1 VGAGGNPVIAAAV
14 LLAAQAAPVFAPPL
28 DRSLTMTTETL
39 RSAGPA
45 TRRFV
50 ARRTIL
56 FSATPD
62 GYRVAIT
69 LDTAAPGETDSD
81 PEGLLRAGFAG
92 LAGRTVVL
100 QLDRTGAVTGVD
112 DLQAVWGAVTKGM
125 GAMAPTGTD
134 PATQARAARVRAIVA
149 TLAAQPEAAQ
159 RRMIASLVTPLIAPE
174 LVTEAATPAPPR
186 AVRVP
191 ATSIYGQTELDGLRA
206 VQSRPDGIEV
216 SVSATGPV
224 AVTTPEGKASATI
237 TLETLRRIDPHT
249 GLVIESR
256 ERVETLTPD
265 GGLQSERLTVTRLQ
279 PAGGAER

>member
-1 VGAGGNPVIAAAV
+1 MIGAI
-14 LLAAQAAPVFAPPL
+14 LLMAAQAAPAFAPPL
-28 DRSLTMTTETL
+28 DRTLAMTTETV
-39 RSAGPA
+39 RSEGVI

-50 ARRTIL
+50 AQRTVR
-56 FSATPD
+56 FSAAPN

-69 LDTAAPGETDSD
+69 LDSAAPGEADSD
-81 PEGLLRAGFAG
+81 PAGLLRAGFAG

-100 QLDRTGAVTGVD
+100 QLDRAGAVTGVD
-112 DLQAVWGAVTKGM
+112 DLPALWRAIIAGM
-125 GAMAPTGTD
+125 SAMAPVGTD
-134 PATQARAARVRAIVA
+134 PATQAHAARVRAIVA

-174 LVTEAATPAPPR
+174 LVAEAATPAPPR

-191 ATSIYGQTELDGLRA
+191 AGSIYGQTELDGLRA
-206 VQSRPDGIEV
+206 VRSRLDGIEV

-224 AVTTPEGKASATI
+224 AVTTPEGKTSATI

-249 GLVIESR
+249 GLVVESR

-279 PAGGAER
+279 PAGGVER

>member
-1 VGAGGNPVIAAAV
+1 MIAAI
-14 LLAAQAAPVFAPPL
+14 LLMAAQAAPVFAPPL
-28 DRSLTMTTETL
+28 DRTLAMTTETV
-39 RSAGPA
+39 RSEGAM

-50 ARRTIL
+50 AQRTVR

-69 LDTAAPGETDSD
+69 LDSAAPGEAASD
-81 PEGLLRAGFAG
+81 PAGLLQAGFAR

-100 QLDRTGAVTGVD
+100 QLDRAGAVTGVD
-112 DLQAVWGAVTKGM
+112 DLPAVWRAVTEGM
-125 GAMAPTGTD
+125 AAMAPTGTD
-134 PATQARAARVRAIVA
+134 PATQQRAARVRAIVA

-206 VQSRPDGIEV
+206 VRARADGIEV
-216 SVSATGPV
+216 SVSATGSV

-249 GLVIESR
+249 ALVIESR

-279 PAGGAER
+279 PAGGVER

>member
-1 VGAGGNPVIAAAV
+1 MIAAI
-14 LLAAQAAPVFAPPL
+14 LLMAAQAAPVFAPPL
-28 DRSLTMTTETL
+28 DRTLAMTTETV
-39 RSAGPA
+39 RSEGAT

-50 ARRTIL
+50 AERTVR
-56 FSATPD
+56 FSAAPD

-69 LDTAAPGETDSD
+69 LDSAAPGEAASD
-81 PEGLLRAGFAG
+81 PAGLLQAGFAR
-92 LAGRTVVL
+92 LARRTVVL
-100 QLDRTGAVTGVD
+100 QLDRAGAVTGVD
-112 DLQAVWGAVTKGM
+112 DLPAVWRAVTEGM
-125 GAMAPTGTD
+125 AAMAPTGTD
-134 PATQARAARVRAIVA
+134 PATQQRAARVRAIVA

-206 VQSRPDGIEV
+206 VRARADGIEV
-216 SVSATGPV
+216 SVSATGSV

-249 GLVIESR
+249 ALVIESR

-279 PAGGAER
+279 PAGGVER

>member
-1 VGAGGNPVIAAAV
+1 VIGAI
-14 LLAAQAAPVFAPPL
+14 LLIAAQAAPAFAPPL
-28 DRSLTMTTETL
+28 DRSLTMTTETV
-39 RSAGPA
+39 RSEGPA
-45 TRRFV
+45 TRRFI
-50 ARRTIL
+50 ARRTVR

-69 LDTAAPGETDSD
+69 LDAAAPGEADSD
-81 PEGLLRAGFAG
+81 PAGLLRAGFAG

-100 QLDRTGAVTGVD
+100 QLDRAGAVTGVD
-112 DLQAVWGAVTKGM
+112 DLPALWRAIIAGM
-125 GAMAPTGTD
+125 GAMAPVGTD
-134 PATQARAARVRAIVA
+134 PTTQARAARVRAIVA

-206 VQSRPDGIEV
+206 VRSRPDGIEV

-224 AVTTPEGKASATI
+224 AVTTPEGKTSATI

-249 GLVIESR
+249 GLVVESR

-279 PAGGAER
+279 PAGGVER